1 MKKDY
6 SEYTPTDYE
15 KYKFIRYARN
25 DVKLDLF
32 HNYATVSP
40 AEKCIRLEVDGGY
53 EELTMKSELDEF
65 AEFEKQKFHVRD
77 HVPSPKEEKES
88 EEFRLSHIE
97 DNEAYL
103 SMLKNKYDIDSSR
116 YYGFLY
122 SAYEDYKIEK
132 EIPLNNVLSGAVI
145 KIRYGEGI
153 LDFIY
158 ADFET
163 PFKQA
168 IKMPLAIEAFAEQYR
183 KNNPDKVNK
192 DPAPE
197 KIYNQN
203 QEIVQ
208 NYLAYTNTLIYTRD
222 IFYSS
227 LYTAIC
233 PPMFRQC
240 NRASRP
246 LKQYYSYLKALQEEY
261 LELIE
266 FCFDDEFYPSVL
278 GHLMPSERFC
288 LYKRLHNHPFNIGR
302 YEIFRLRMNSM
313 GGSKM
318 PFGMSGEELTK
329 RFSLNIKETDEHKK
343 FAERHGLD
351 VSDLITQT
359 TLPTFINVSYEFG
372 TVLEMLELEL
382 TKMLEID
389 MRFRKCKRCGK
400 YFIMKGN
407 YDTKYCDRIADDET
421 RSCQELAAQENYK
434 QKVADNAA
442 LPIYNKYY
450 KRYAA
455 RVKVRQIKE
464 DEFKKWKYAALIK
477 RNECS
482 DGLITP
488 QEFTDWLEQCFPN
501 RKKPT
506 KKQ

>member
-1 MKKDY
+1 MKNESREFLIDY
-6 SEYTPTDYE
+6 IKKHTYSDVLDYDMF
-15 KYKFIRYARN
+15 KIFKAYSSF
-25 DVKLDLF
+25 
-32 HNYATVSP
+32 
-40 AEKCIRLEVDGGY
+40 
-53 EELTMKSELDEF
+53 ELQSDDEIEQVIDEF
-65 AEFEKQKFHVRD
+65 SEFEKAKFNVRD
-77 HVPSPKEEKES
+77 EIHSPEEEQEY
-88 EEFRLSHIE
+88 EEIRQADIRKNNEYFSKLAKKYTINKSHFEHRLC
-97 DNEAYL
+97 NAYKYYKV
-103 SMLKNKYDIDSSR
+103 KN
-116 YYGFLY
+116 
-122 SAYEDYKIEK
+122 

-163 PFKQA
+163 PFRQA

-183 KNNPDKVNK
+183 KNNPDKVNSN
-192 DPAPE
+192 PAPE

-246 LKQYYSYLKALQEEY
+246 LKQYFGYLKALQEEY
-261 LELIE
+261 LELI
-266 FCFDDEFYPSVL
+266 EFYPSVL

-288 LYKRLHNHPFNIGR
+288 LYKRLHDHPFNIGR

-329 RFSLNIKETDEHKK
+329 RFSLDIKETDEHRK
-343 FAERHGLD
+343 FAERYGLD

-407 YDTKYCDRIADDET
+407 YDTKYCDRVADGET

-477 RNECS
+477 RDECS